1 MGCLGLVLSVVSQV
15 ETHVASTVVFGWS
28 EGAMDREGLWSKA
41 SIDCPEEGSMRVVP
55 PSKA

>member
-1 MGCLGLVLSVVSQV
+1 MVLSVVSQV